1 MNGIM
6 NHIMT
11 CILPLIFSV
20 PLVVLLA
27 GGVTALATRLEG
39 TKNSAT
45 LHGTTVDNM
54 IRSASEASEASEDAR
69 VHPTAR
75 SRGVTSRAGGSP
87 PLPFP

>member
-1 MNGIM
+1 MNDIM

-11 CILPLIFSV
+11 CILPLIFTV
-20 PLVVLLA
+20 PLVVVLA
-27 GGVTALATRLEG
+27 GGVTVLATRLEG

-45 LHGTTVDNM
+45 LNGTPADSM
-54 IRSASEASEASEDAR
+54 IRSAGEDVR

-75 SRGVTSRAGGSP
+75 GREVTSRAGGSP

>member
-27 GGVTALATRLEG
+27 GGVAALATRLEG

-45 LHGTTVDNM
+45 LYGTTADSM
-54 IRSASEASEASEDAR
+54 IRSASEASEDAR
-69 VHPTAR
+69 VHPIAR
-75 SRGVTSRAGGSP
+75 SRGATSRAGGSP